1 MASDPGLHC
10 LSMCHKKDARL
21 IWANNLKPLIHFI
34 REEMKLAIA
43 LDTKILFLL
52 CIIHTH
58 GIDGARTL
66 ISQSAEYSVSNGQA
80 TDLLLQ
86 CAASARD
93 KDYGH
98 KVNTV
103 TGECSAGDSSNP
115 EIGFTFLDKTDTF
128 QSFLNV
134 VSLLIHNRYYEF
146 C

>member
-1 MASDPGLHC
+1 MS
-10 LSMCHKKDARL
+10 HKKDARL
-21 IWANNLKPLIHFI
+21 IWVNNLKPWTHFT
-34 REEMKLAIA
+34 REKMQLTVA
-43 LDTKILFLL
+43 LDTKMLVLF
-52 CIIHTH
+52 CIIHTN

-86 CAASARD
+86 CAASAGD

-115 EIGFTFLDKTDTF
+115 EIGFTFLDKKDMF
-128 QSFLNV
+128 QRFLNV
-134 VSLLIHNRYYEF
+134 VSLLIYKRYYEL